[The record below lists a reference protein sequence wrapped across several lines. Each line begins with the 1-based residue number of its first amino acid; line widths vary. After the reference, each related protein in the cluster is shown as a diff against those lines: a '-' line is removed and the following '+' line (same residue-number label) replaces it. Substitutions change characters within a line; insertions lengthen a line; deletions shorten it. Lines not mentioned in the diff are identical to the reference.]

1 MTRFAK
7 REDAGLDA
15 PAVREAA
22 AVGAEACATAAAGVE
37 ACAAVAAD
45 AAVCATA
52 AADGSGC
59 SRTGRLRRSRRVLGE
74 GVPVRLPRRLAASVL
89 VLACALA
96 LAAGATLAS
105 AAPGMRAP
113 EQSTGGSVL
122 GILVENAPDP
132 DDVESGKFTGNDSN
146 LGIRVASVADEDVTV
161 TFMAQGVVYHEETIG
176 YGALAVAP
184 TRAPFW
190 DWSLDTGGLEEGTA
204 AAPTFD
210 VWCAD
215 AAGTQAF
222 DFSQPVTRDTTL
234 YASWN
239 RGDTVEVALHGL
251 GGVMDD
257 PAGGGEVGDV
267 TLVRSVGLPYRS
279 LPTPRLA
286 GYGFRGWHTSDGRQ
300 SGDWGSLVAPTDL
313 VRASVTD
320 LYARWEAN
328 TYWVRYVNNNGVPG
342 GGPAHD
348 VPMTYDG
355 TGQTFL
361 GWEDVK
367 AQGFYEPAGKR
378 FDGWNTRPDGSGTW
392 YAAASPVP
400 NLTDVA
406 GAYVSLF
413 AYWVD
418 DGTVEEGP
426 FDVTF
431 KYNDGVTADVVV
443 SGVEKGTPVAE
454 PAVPKRTGYQFAG
467 WYADEALTSPWDF
480 GAQVLRTLTLWAKWE
495 LRLDVTVPVSVA
507 FAVDADSGAV
517 SAPEPGRYALKS
529 RTVAPVTVERLAVES
544 WQDELDAFFELA
556 PDGGADGEGAA
567 TAARVAAPGRAD
579 GAPGPWQA
587 ALGETALSVGVV
599 GDAAAIELTLADGDG
614 AGAGANGGAGSWS
627 NAHVLTPEEWTSFGL
642 AAFDYGALP
651 DDAGWAGEER
661 CEKLPLRLDLRISDR
676 LSVKFGQPGAVPITH
691 LKVTVSARA

>member
-7 REDAGLDA
+7 REEAALGA
-15 PAVREAA
+15 PAAREAA
-22 AVGAEACATAAAGVE
+22 AAGGAEGRAARG
-37 ACAAVAAD
+37 
-45 AAVCATA
+45 
-52 AADGSGC
+52 
-59 SRTGRLRRSRRVLGE
+59 L
-74 GVPVRLPRRLAASVL
+74 PVRLPRRLAASVL

-105 AAPGMRAP
+105 AAPGMRVP

-132 DDVESGKFTGNDSN
+132 EDVESGKFTGNDSN

-190 DWSLDTGGLEEGTA
+190 DWSLDTGGLEEGAVAT
-204 AAPTFD
+204 PTFD
-210 VWCAD
+210 VWCTD

-286 GYGFRGWHTSDGRQ
+286 GYGFCGWHTSDGRQ

-367 AQGFYEPAGKR
+367 AQGFYEPTGKR

-544 WQDELDAFFELA
+544 RQDELDAFFELA
-556 PDGGADGEGAA
+556 PEGGADDGEGAA
-567 TAARVAAPGRAD
+567 AAAGAATAGRAD
-579 GAPGPWQA
+579 GAQGPWQA

-599 GDAAAIELTLADGDG
+599 GEAAAIELALADGDG
-614 AGAGANGGAGSWS
+614 AGTGANGGAGSWS

-676 LSVKFGQPGAVPITH
+676 LSVKLGQPGAVPITH
-691 LKVTVSARA
+691 LKVTVSAKP